1 MTVQYTIEK
10 SRNELRFIRED
21 SKYCFI
27 DLNDLSIHGF
37 SGKVVKNY
45 PTGVKTQMEDMKHE
59 DSIIGVLCGMI
70 GREYPAEL
78 IGAV

>member
-21 SKYCFI
+21 NKYCFI

-45 PTGVKTQMEDMKHE
+45 PTGVKTQMEDMKHDTLTDLE
-59 DSIIGVLCGMI
+59 NVFQFL
-70 GREYPAEL
+70 EKT
-78 IGAV
+78 